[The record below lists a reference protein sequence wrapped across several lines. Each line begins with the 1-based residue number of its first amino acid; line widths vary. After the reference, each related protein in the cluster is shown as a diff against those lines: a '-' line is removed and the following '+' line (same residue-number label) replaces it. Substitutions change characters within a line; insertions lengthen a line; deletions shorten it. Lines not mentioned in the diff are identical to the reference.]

1 MTTFAQNRDASVMS
15 LQHVVIESRRT
26 ILELLELRGY
36 DSTPYQKFLGPDLLK
51 LVHTDPQGLRMTLQ
65 HKTKPSQQAI
75 VDYDFRSIKNDISK
89 GVYVTKMLA
98 PDAGSTGTPLYDVN
112 PETTEV
118 IILYMSRAHNEDNEA
133 YDKGALQAWLK
144 YKFKIQFFHIP
155 RLVSNPLKHVLQPK
169 FEIVPQDEHMTLLKE
184 HYAYNQNQTMA
195 QNKMKL
201 PCIKFHNDMAARCLG
216 LLPLDIVKITAPSQ
230 TAGEYVKYRV
240 CVP

>member
-1 MTTFAQNRDASVMS
+1 MALTLGQVQRDASIMS

-51 LVHTDPQGLRMTLQ
+51 LVHTNPIGLRMTLQ
-65 HKTKPSQQAI
+65 HKTKPGQEAI
-75 VDYDFRSIKNDISK
+75 IEYDFRNIKNDISK
-89 GVYVTKMLA
+89 GAYVSKMLESD
-98 PDAGSTGTPLYDVN
+98 PSTPLSGVN

-133 YDKGALQAWLK
+133 YDKGALQAWMKHKL
-144 YKFKIQFFHIP
+144 KIQFFHIP

-169 FEIVPQDEHMTLLKE
+169 FEIVPTDEHMALLKD
-184 HYAYNQNQTMA
+184 HYAFNVNQTMA
-195 QNKMKL
+195 QNKMKF